1 MSFKV
6 KDKTVYLSLMSLVT
20 VIFAVVYVILALND
34 NTGSYTETTKNIVL
48 VIVGAFFNN
57 GTNFSTPSQ
66 SNVSCG
72 TIKQ

>member
-1 MSFKV
+1 MSFKI

-57 GTNFSTPSQ
+57 GTNFSTQ
-66 SNVSCG
+66 NNNVSRG
-72 TIKQ
+72 TTE